1 MDVQKRIEELTH
13 ELNQHNHRYYIED
26 HPTISDIEFDRL
38 LDELRDLELAYPQ
51 YADPNSP
58 TVRVGGGVTKVFGTS
73 EHRFPMY
80 SLDNSYSIL
89 EIKEWIERAEK
100 RLKSENGNLEAL
112 QFCCELKYDGA
123 SVSITYENGSLIRAV
138 TRGDGVM
145 GDEITNNIRTITS
158 VPLQLSGSY
167 PENFDIRGEV
177 ILSKSSF
184 ERLNKERLSSGLPAF
199 MNPRN
204 TASGTLKMQDSKE
217 VASRKLDC
225 FLYGMV
231 MDENPYNSQYAMLAR
246 ARSMGFYVPNHTA
259 LCNSAD
265 EIDEFINYW
274 RDHRHELDYEIDGIV
289 IKVDQIDLQ
298 EQLGFTAKA
307 PRWAIAYKFPAE
319 EVSTRLVTVDF
330 QVGRTGAV
338 TPVANLEPVLLGGTI
353 EKRAS
358 LHNADQLE
366 KLDLH
371 FDDTVLV
378 EKGGEIIPKINGVR
392 VDLRPKEAQKVSFLT
407 HCPQCNSVLIRIPG
421 EAAYYCPNT
430 NNCSPQIIGRIQH
443 FASRKAM
450 DIEGLGDETV
460 ALLVQENRIRRI
472 SDLYRLTYNDLI
484 TLDRMA
490 DVSVANLLS
499 GIAKSKSKPF
509 ERVLY
514 GLGIRMVGETVA
526 KKLTRSFGTIEE
538 LSRATVASLAELPD
552 IGEKIAESVVSYL
565 SNADHRLMIEE
576 LCGFGLKLVN
586 EITAK
591 PESATSEFNGK
602 KVVISGVFSRFSREE
617 LKELLENNGA
627 ILQGS
632 ISSKTD
638 FVVAGENMGPA
649 KLAKATELGVSIL
662 SEAELLSML
671 NI

>member
-1 MDVQKRIEELTH
+1 
-13 ELNQHNHRYYIED
+13 
-26 HPTISDIEFDRL
+26 
-38 LDELRDLELAYPQ
+38 
-51 YADPNSP
+51 
-58 TVRVGGGVTKVFGTS
+58 
-73 EHRFPMY
+73 
-80 SLDNSYSIL
+80 
-89 EIKEWIERAEK
+89 
-100 RLKSENGNLEAL
+100 
-112 QFCCELKYDGA
+112 
-123 SVSITYENGSLIRAV
+123 
-138 TRGDGVM
+138 
-145 GDEITNNIRTITS
+145 EITNNIRTITS

-167 PENFDIRGEV
+167 PENFDVRGEV

-231 MDENPYNSQYAMLAR
+231 MDENRYNSQYAMLAS

-289 IKVDQIDLQ
+289 IKVDQINLQ

-353 EKRAS
+353 VKRAS

-371 FDDTVLV
+371 FGDTVLV

-392 VDLRPKEAQKVSFLT
+392 VDLRPKEAQKVSFAT
-407 HCPQCNSVLIRIPG
+407 HCPQCNSVLIRISG

-526 KKLTRSFGTIEE
+526 KKLTRSFGTMEE

-552 IGEKIAESVVSYL
+552 IGEKIAESVVSYF
-565 SNADHRLMIEE
+565 SNSDHRLMIEE
-576 LCGFGLKLVN
+576 LRGFGLKLVN
-586 EITAK
+586 EKIAK

-638 FVVAGENMGPA
+638 FVVAGENMGPV

-662 SEAELLSML
+662 SEAELLLML

>member
-13 ELNQHNHRYYIED
+13 KLNQHNHRYYIED
-26 HPTISDIEFDRL
+26 NPTISDSEFDRL
-38 LDELRDLELAYPQ
+38 LKELKDLELAYPQ

-58 TVRVGGGVTKVFGTS
+58 TVRVGGGVTKVFES
-73 EHRFPMY
+73 IAHRFPMY

-89 EIKEWIERAEK
+89 EIKEWIERVEK
-100 RLKSENGNLEAL
+100 RLKSENKNLEAL

-138 TRGDGVM
+138 TRGDGVA
-145 GDEITNNIRTITS
+145 GDDITNNVRTIAS
-158 VPLQLSGSY
+158 VPLQLSGSF
-167 PENFDIRGEV
+167 PKNFDIRGEV
-177 ILSKSSF
+177 ILSRSSF
-184 ERLNKERLSSGLPAF
+184 ERLNKERLSSGLPTF

-204 TASGTLKMQDSKE
+204 TASGTLKIQDSKE

-231 MDENPYNSQYAMLAR
+231 MDESPYNSQYDMLAS
-246 ARSMGFYVPNHTA
+246 ARSMGFFVPNHTA

-265 EIDEFINYW
+265 EIAEFINYW
-274 RDHRHELDYEIDGIV
+274 RDHRHKLNYEIDGIV

-298 EQLGFTAKA
+298 EQLGFTSKA

-319 EVSTRLVTVDF
+319 EVSTRLLTVDF

-353 EKRAS
+353 VKRAS

-371 FDDTVLV
+371 FGDTILV

-392 VDLRPKEAQKVSFLT
+392 VELRPKEAQKVSFVT
-407 HCPQCNSVLIRIPG
+407 NCPQCNSVLIRMPG

-430 NNCSPQIIGRIQH
+430 NDCLPQIIGRIQH

-450 DIEGLGDETV
+450 DIDGLGDETV
-460 ALLVQENRIRRI
+460 ALLVQENRIRKI

-490 DVSVANLLS
+490 DVSVSNLLA
-499 GIAKSKSKPF
+499 GITKSKSKRF

-526 KKLTRSFGTIEE
+526 KKLTRSFETIEE
-538 LSRATVASLAELPD
+538 LSRASVASLAELPD
-552 IGEKIAESVVSYL
+552 IGEKIAESVVSYF
-565 SNADHRLMIEE
+565 SNSDHTLMIEE
-576 LCGFGLKLVN
+576 LRGFGLKLVN
-586 EITAK
+586 EKSNQT
-591 PESATSEFNGK
+591 ESASSEFTGK
-602 KVVISGVFSRFSREE
+602 KVVVSGVFSRFSREE

-627 ILQGS
+627 LLQGS

-638 FVVAGENMGPA
+638 FLIAGENMGPA
-649 KLAKATELGVSIL
+649 KLAKATELGVSII
-662 SEAELLSML
+662 SEAELFSML

>member
-1 MDVQKRIEELTH
+1 MDVKKRIEELTH

-38 LDELRDLELAYPQ
+38 LNELRDLERAYPQ

-58 TVRVGGGVTKVFGTS
+58 TVRVGGGVTKVFETS

-100 RLKSENGNLEAL
+100 RLKSENSNLEAL

-167 PENFDIRGEV
+167 PENFDVRGEV

-184 ERLNKERLSSGLPAF
+184 ERLNKERLSIGLPAF

-231 MDENPYNSQYAMLAR
+231 MDENRYNSQYAMLAS

-353 EKRAS
+353 VKRAS

-371 FDDTVLV
+371 FGDTVLV

-407 HCPQCNSVLIRIPG
+407 HCPHCNSVLIRISG

-499 GIAKSKSKPF
+499 GIAKSKNKPF

-552 IGEKIAESVVSYL
+552 IGEKIAESVVSYF
-565 SNADHRLMIEE
+565 SNSDHRLMIEE
-576 LCGFGLKLVN
+576 LRGFGLKLVN
-586 EITAK
+586 EKTAK

-662 SEAELLSML
+662 SEAELLLLL